1 MEAISIQIVPAQP
14 GFFTVIDFDD
24 SKEVAIGE
32 PIIAWRIETYSVAKS
47 KDVFSTCIP
56 ITVDG
61 DAVSNCIGVQNP
73 DNTVTVFE
81 DSTYRSLI
89 ELQAHRYPHEAVA

>member
-1 MEAISIQIVPAQP
+1 MKPISIQIVAAQQ
-14 GFFTVIDFDD
+14 GFITVINLGDY
-24 SKEVAIGE
+24 KNIELGE
-32 PIIAWRIETYSVAKS
+32 PVIAWRIETYSIVDS
-47 KDVFSTCIP
+47 DNVFSITTP

-81 DSTYRSLI
+81 DSTYSSLK
-89 ELQAHRYPHEAVA
+89 ELQACYSSKENA